1 MSAPRTR
8 RRWWL
13 LTGLAAIVVL
23 PCLLLTL
30 VALRSWGAVERVPLG
45 AVLEGAPSGTNYLIV
60 GTDSREGVAPD
71 DANAGVIFGEG
82 VSGERTDTIAVLRVD
97 GDDVALLAIPR
108 DLYLPL
114 DGGPPGRIN
123 AAFAR
128 GGPDALVATVQQELG
143 IGLDHYLEVDLAGF
157 LGLVDALGGVTIDFA
172 HPAFD
177 ERSGLRVDAAGAQ
190 RLDGSQ
196 SLAYVRSRRY
206 TERIDGDL
214 VTDTTSDLGRVARQQ
229 RFLAAVMAELGA
241 TRNPLSLLGALRA
254 VAANVRV
261 DGSLGL
267 TDTLKLG
274 WRLRGAEPVTATVP
288 TTRFITSGGADV
300 LVLTAD
306 SEAVLAA
313 FRG

>member
-123 AAFAR
+123 AAFSR

-261 DGSLGL
+261 DDSLGL

-288 TTRFITSGGADV
+288 TSRFITSGGADV

>member
-8 RRWWL
+8 RRWWV

-30 VALRSWGAVERVPLG
+30 VALRSWGGVERVPLG

-128 GGPDALVATVQQELG
+128 GGPDARVATVQQELG

-261 DGSLGL
+261 DDSLGL